1 MLRGLRRTR
10 FASLFALLVLTG
22 GIPIS
27 IAELLHD
34 ADDVICAPA
43 YIFHDASAHKIGAAG
58 TPTPPPEH
66 CAVCHWLQSL
76 NTVTHV
82 AGIAAPTANCHH
94 LALSEAWIPGAID
107 LGHLSARA
115 PPTA

>member
-1 MLRGLRRTR
+1 MLRALRRTR

-22 GIPIS
+22 GIPVS

-43 YIFHDASAHKIGAAG
+43 FVFHDESAHKIGATG
-58 TPTPPPEH
+58 TPARPPEH

-76 NTVTHV
+76 QTVSQF
-82 AGIAAPTANCHH
+82 AGIAAPTADCHQ
-94 LALSEAWIPGAID
+94 LAFSATWIPGAID

>member
-1 MLRGLRRTR
+1 MLRALRRTR

-22 GIPIS
+22 GIPVS

-43 YIFHDASAHKIGAAG
+43 FVFHDESAHKIGAAG
-58 TPTPPPEH
+58 TPAPPPEH
-66 CAVCHWLQSL
+66 CAVCHWLKSL
-76 NTVTHV
+76 RTANHV
-82 AGIAAPTANCHH
+82 VGIAAPTADCHQ
-94 LALSEAWIPGAID
+94 LAVSATWIPGGID
-107 LGHLSARA
+107 LCQLSARA